1 MLEVA
6 RQLGRTSPQG
16 ATDSGLSIQT
26 LGPAPAPLA
35 RLRGRY
41 RYRLLVNAD
50 KAIHVQKTLADW
62 VGSFK
67 IPSTVRVQIDID
79 PQSFL

>member
-1 MLEVA
+1 M
-6 RQLGRTSPQG
+6 
-16 ATDSGLSIQT
+16 TDSGLTIQT
-26 LGPAPAPLA
+26 LGPAPAPFA

-50 KAIHVQKTLADW
+50 KSVNLQKILQEWIH
-62 VGSFK
+62 GFK